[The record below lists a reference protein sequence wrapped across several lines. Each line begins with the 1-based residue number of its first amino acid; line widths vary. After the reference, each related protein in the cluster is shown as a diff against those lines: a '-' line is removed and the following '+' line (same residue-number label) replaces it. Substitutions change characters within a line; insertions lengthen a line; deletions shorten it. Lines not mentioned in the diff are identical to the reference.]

1 MIGVVLAAAVTVAEP
16 GPQQSRNVVQT
27 GDKYGEPRDGDLR
40 SVANEEGNYQK
51 TQVRTRGRLGMV
63 GGFYSLSDGSAQL
76 LVLIGHGLD
85 ESEVKRRLGAEVEAR
100 GVVRRI
106 RPKETLGGRD
116 LDLVEDPD
124 LPPMPAPHV
133 GLPRVSLTLLG
144 VSDID
149 LPGRDKADALSQRA
163 PFGAILADPARFAG
177 KPIRVVGQFRGR
189 NLYADLPEGSERAPG
204 DWVLKDGAHAVWV
217 TGRAPKGKGFTL
229 DPDYKG
235 DTTRWLEVEGKPEVV
250 DGVLYLRASK
260 VTLAQRRKDD
270 ER

>member
-106 RPKETLGGRD
+106 RPK
-116 LDLVEDPD
+116 
-124 LPPMPAPHV
+124 
-133 GLPRVSLTLLG
+133 
-144 VSDID
+144 
-149 LPGRDKADALSQRA
+149 
-163 PFGAILADPARFAG
+163 
-177 KPIRVVGQFRGR
+177 
-189 NLYADLPEGSERAPG
+189 
-204 DWVLKDGAHAVWV
+204 
-217 TGRAPKGKGFTL
+217 
-229 DPDYKG
+229 
-235 DTTRWLEVEGKPEVV
+235 
-250 DGVLYLRASK
+250 
-260 VTLAQRRKDD
+260 
-270 ER
+270 